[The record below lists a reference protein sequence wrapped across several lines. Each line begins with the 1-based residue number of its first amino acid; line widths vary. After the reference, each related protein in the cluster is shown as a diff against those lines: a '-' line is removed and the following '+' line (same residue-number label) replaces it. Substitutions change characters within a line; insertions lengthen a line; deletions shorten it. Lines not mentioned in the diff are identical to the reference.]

1 MVTAATKD
9 ESPGAS
15 LSQASLRAG
24 LGYRLC
30 GWLHVTFLQG
40 LELELAAVGSHRD
53 VTKKAKSDPRL

>member
-1 MVTAATKD
+1 MVIAATK

-40 LELELAAVGSHRD
+40 LELERATVGSHRD
-53 VTKKAKSDPRL
+53 ATKKAKSDPCL